1 MQERRWGHYELVRS
15 LGRGGMGEVWLAR
28 DTQLERDVAIKFLHE
43 SLEVD
48 DEARERLLREARA
61 ASALAHPGILTIHA
75 IERDHQRS
83 FVVMERVVGAPV
95 DEACRA
101 LGPAETV
108 TVVAD
113 LADALSA
120 AHARGIVH
128 RDLKPSNLFV
138 DERGRG
144 KVMDFGLARVRD
156 LPELTQP
163 GSTPGTLGYMAP
175 EQLRGEAATPAS
187 DVFALGIVLHELL
200 TGERLFDRGEGVA
213 AVLHSIL
220 NDEAPR
226 LQVDD
231 ARVADAVARALAK
244 DPAARFADAGELR
257 DALRGVDAPVAAH
270 ATPRLPWIAAVLAAL
285 AVAAG
290 IYFAMSPTGPG
301 RRGSAS
307 TEVAYRTRPLSIH
320 SARIEEPALSPDGSS
335 LAFVQREA
343 GVPQLWLTALEDP
356 DPRRLTDGPEGAMA
370 PAWSADG
377 TRLLFHTSVTDLRR
391 DRADVWE
398 VAVAGGEPRLLV
410 RDASEPSSGPDG
422 ERVFFER
429 RGALYAFE
437 RSSGDVA
444 TVVPPPA
451 GGWVGYSL
459 EYAVAP
465 DGNRVAYLVSELGP
479 L

>member
-1 MQERRWGHYELVRS
+1 
-15 LGRGGMGEVWLAR
+15 
-28 DTQLERDVAIKFLHE
+28 
-43 SLEVD
+43 
-48 DEARERLLREARA
+48 
-61 ASALAHPGILTIHA
+61 
-75 IERDHQRS
+75 
-83 FVVMERVVGAPV
+83 PV

-270 ATPRLPWIAAVLAAL
+270 ATP
-285 AVAAG
+285 
-290 IYFAMSPTGPG
+290 
-301 RRGSAS
+301 
-307 TEVAYRTRPLSIH
+307 
-320 SARIEEPALSPDGSS
+320 
-335 LAFVQREA
+335 
-343 GVPQLWLTALEDP
+343 
-356 DPRRLTDGPEGAMA
+356 
-370 PAWSADG
+370 
-377 TRLLFHTSVTDLRR
+377 
-391 DRADVWE
+391 
-398 VAVAGGEPRLLV
+398 
-410 RDASEPSSGPDG
+410 
-422 ERVFFER
+422 
-429 RGALYAFE
+429 
-437 RSSGDVA
+437 
-444 TVVPPPA
+444 
-451 GGWVGYSL
+451 
-459 EYAVAP
+459 
-465 DGNRVAYLVSELGP
+465 
-479 L
+479 